1 MDLQKIHNAFDF
13 YFEKADLGML
23 TPEEKDALLD
33 EAQLKRFRELFGNPN
48 EYSKGDA
55 QGRMHYAKDQV
66 IHDSLMPFKKQATF
80 TTGSF
85 TAGVYT
91 LPTDYMHLLAM
102 EINISDDDAPGGVT
116 YENVDIIPE
125 DRWAERKKS
134 QLIPVSATRPIAR
147 FKMDTPPA
155 KAIAMFPA
163 QGYAGTLYYMKRPVA
178 PVFSYT
184 LGGTGNRV
192 ITYSSGGSTQME
204 WNDTEIMNNILPKAL
219 QLAGVNLQA
228 GDVVGFFQQKDA
240 AGV

>member
-48 EYSKGDA
+48 EYGKGDA

-66 IHDSLMPFKKQATF
+66 IHDSLQPFKKQATF

-91 LPTDYMHLLAM
+91 LPADYLHLLAM
-102 EINISDDDAPGGVT
+102 EINISNDDAPGGVT

-147 FKMDTPPA
+147 FTMTTAPA

-163 QGYAGTLYYMKRPVA
+163 QGYAGTIYYMKRPVA

-184 LGGTGNRV
+184 LGGASNRV
-192 ITYSSGGSTQME
+192 VTYNSGSSTQME
-204 WNDTEIMNNILPKAL
+204 WNDTEIMNNILPRAL
-219 QLAGVNLQA
+219 EAAGVNLQA
-228 GDVVGFFQQKDA
+228 GDVVGYFQQKA
-240 AGV
+240 VTGV